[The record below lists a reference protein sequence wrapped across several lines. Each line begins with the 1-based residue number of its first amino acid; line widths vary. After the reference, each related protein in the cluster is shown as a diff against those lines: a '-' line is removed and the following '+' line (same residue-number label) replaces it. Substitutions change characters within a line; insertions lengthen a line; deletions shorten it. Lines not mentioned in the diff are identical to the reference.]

1 MVRRILRQKRVWALV
16 VMVVLYTVFG
26 FFIAPRII
34 KSQGLKAIAGNLGRQ
49 ATLEKVLVNPYSL
62 SLTLQGFELKDPD
75 GTALVAFD
83 DLYLNFQTSSLFR
96 WAFTF
101 KELRLDG
108 PRIDLR
114 RLPDGQPNF
123 VDLIPDKS
131 DEPPHPEGT
140 QVKGIPRLIVG
151 DLQINQGRLRITDLT
166 RPEPEVVAF
175 TLLNL
180 QVSDFTTLPGHDGRY
195 TLGATGQARGRWE
208 WSGTVSLEP
217 LNSTGSFVLTGT
229 KLPEI
234 WRVIKSRVNFEI
246 TDGELDF
253 RTDYS
258 FDMNGDE
265 IVARLSDASLDLTH
279 LTVREKGKEPN
290 LLTLDTLSVTGMNMR
305 YPEQTVGVGQV
316 RLAGA
321 DILAWLTEA
330 GDMNWLSVLEP
341 PAPAEQTGVKAPHP
355 EATGQTGTE
364 PPHPAAAGQASV
376 SQSQSE
382 PSTEAA
388 GGTAP
393 EIEWTVS
400 VDEFRIDD
408 FSIGFE
414 DRTTT
419 PRFELNL
426 APLNVAVRNITS
438 RPNSLFDL
446 NADLT
451 IAERGKF
458 SIQGKVGV
466 LPLVADATIRL
477 SDLPLV
483 NFQPYVSPIA
493 KLELVRGTLEVSGD
507 LHFREDE
514 GSPDIRFKGSVASR
528 NFLTKDAL
536 ATDPFVSW
544 TAIEVKDISLEPRSV
559 NIGEV
564 CATEPY
570 ADIIIHKDRSTNLA
584 DVFSPLGLG
593 ALTTCLRMLGST
605 NLADVFSLL
614 RVGADTAAAAK
625 AEERPK
631 KSGVSIPTKIE
642 LVRVVHGSA
651 HFADLSLIFP
661 FATSI
666 KDLNGEIRGFSS
678 ETLARADV
686 RLDGS
691 IQPTGVVQ
699 VRGEI
704 NPISDDLYTNLDVMF
719 RDLDIPAFTPFSGT
733 YIGRK
738 IDKGKLSL
746 DLKYRVSQR
755 ELLGENKIVLDQLE
769 LGNVVESPKATS
781 LPVGLAIALL
791 KNTKGQIDLDI
802 PVEGNLDDPKF
813 GIMDVI
819 LDALVTIVSKAATAP
834 FALLG
839 DLVGVDGDELRHI
852 SFEPGDCEIPP
863 TGQEK
868 LMKLSEALSKRSK
881 LGIEVRGQVHPEE
894 DAMAIR
900 EAMFSRL
907 AAERIQSDPKKYRQS
922 KGADGFSSRL
932 LSDLYVEQFGKG
944 SLKKLGGRFQ
954 VPVSETHEAEQRQ
967 KKDSSGETMLD
978 ERAFYAEI
986 HRALV
991 ALQPVAEAELRT
1003 LALDRSTR
1011 IQALLVRKGQVADT
1025 RVFLLAVDDEGKF
1038 EDGRVRLDLKLTEKE

>member
-1 MVRRILRQKRVWALV
+1 MTIHAVSFGRRSVDRSDCITISGANMVKRILRQKQVWALV
-16 VMVVLYTVFG
+16 VVVVLYTVFG
-26 FFIAPRII
+26 FFIAPQII
-34 KSQGLKAIAGNLGRQ
+34 KSQGLKAIADNLGRQ

-75 GTALVAFD
+75 GTAFVAFD

-140 QVKGIPRLIVG
+140 QEKGIPRLIVD

-175 TLLNL
+175 TPLNL

-217 LNSTGSFVLTGT
+217 LRSTGSFVLASM

-234 WRVIKSRVNFEI
+234 CRVIKSRVNFEI

-290 LLTLDTLSVTGMNMR
+290 LLTLDTLSVTGMNMK

-341 PAPAEQTGVKAPHP
+341 PAPAEQAGVKAPDL

-382 PSTEAA
+382 TSTEAA
-388 GGTAP
+388 GGTDP

-400 VDEFRIDD
+400 VDEFRIED

-419 PRFELNL
+419 PPFELNL
-426 APLNVAVRNITS
+426 SPLNVAVRNITS

-477 SDLPLV
+477 SDLPLA

-493 KLELVRGTLEVSGD
+493 KLELVRGTLEMSGD
-507 LHFREDE
+507 VHFREDD
-514 GSPDIRFKGSVASR
+514 GSPDIRFKGNVASR

-536 ATDPFVSW
+536 AKDPFVSW
-544 TAIEVKDISLEPRSV
+544 KAIEVKNISFEPKSV

-564 CATEPY
+564 CATELY
-570 ADIIIHKDRSTNLA
+570 ANIIVHKDRSTNLA
-584 DVFSPLGLG
+584 DVFRP
-593 ALTTCLRMLGST
+593 
-605 NLADVFSLL
+605 L
-614 RVGADTAAAAK
+614 RVGADTAAPAK

-631 KSGVSIPTKIE
+631 KSGASIPTKIE

-661 FATSI
+661 FAASI
-666 KDLNGEIRGFSS
+666 KDLNGEIRGLSS

-691 IQPTGVVQ
+691 IQPTGVVR

-719 RDLDIPAFTPFSGT
+719 RDLDIPPFTPFSGT

-746 DLKYRVSQR
+746 DLKYRVSQQ

-819 LDALVTIVSKAATAP
+819 LDALVNIVTKAATAP

-839 DLVGVDGDELRHI
+839 DLVGVDGDELRHV

-863 TGQEK
+863 TEQEK
-868 LMKLSEALSKRSK
+868 LMKLSEALNERSE
-881 LGIEVRGQVHPEE
+881 LRIEVRGQVHPEE

-907 AAERIQSDPKKYRQS
+907 AAGRIQSDPKKYRQS
-922 KGADGFSSRL
+922 KGADGLSSRL

-944 SLKKLGGRFQ
+944 SLKKLGVRFQ
-954 VPVSETHEAEQRQ
+954 VPVSETREAAQRQ
-967 KKDSSGETMLD
+967 KKDSDETALN